1 MTYFVKRLLLVFII
15 LCYGLAMFVYS
26 ADISYAHI
34 FVSNDDNSSFL
45 TLIERVRIE
54 SQLVN
59 NTIRTN
65 LTSTQEHIEQ
75 LLDRLDDVIDSDNYF
90 TIKSEQ
96 FGNST
101 VNALLLANIVDEI
114 LRYYGEAY
122 GILPN
127 IMLNMSYMTAADGMN
142 DAYNTHD
149 KNGLSEKHMVR
160 QYGNMNTNIDNNNQL
175 YYSQL
180 RNANHIVDMDKYNTA
195 KEYTKDAIRI
205 FYSKLKPFETNSKRY
220 ALNKLENSLIELK
233 SAVDSKAHP
242 IQVMMIA
249 HSKVHPSLQIA
260 FDLKVKK

>member
-1 MTYFVKRLLLVFII
+1 MFII
-15 LCYGLAMFVYS
+15 LCYGSAIFVYS
-26 ADISYAHI
+26 ADITYAHI

-54 SQLVN
+54 AQLVN
-59 NTIRTN
+59 STIRTN
-65 LTSTQEHIEQ
+65 ITSAQEHIEQ

-127 IMLNMSYMTAADGMN
+127 MMLNMSYMTAAEGIN
-142 DAYNTHD
+142 DAYNTHN
-149 KNGLSEKHMVR
+149 KNGLSEKHMVI
-160 QYGNMNTNIDNNNQL
+160 QHGNMNANIDNNNQL
-175 YYSQL
+175 YYSQF
-180 RNANHIVDMDKYNTA
+180 RNANHIVDMDKYYTA

-220 ALNKLENSLIELK
+220 AINKLENSLIELK
-233 SAVDSKAHP
+233 SAVDSKTHP
-242 IQVMMIA
+242 VQVMMIA